1 MVLSDRDI
9 RKAIEHGN
17 LLVEPYEPDNIEPSS
32 MDLRLGSNFQV
43 AEVDPFEPV
52 SLSDDESHDFSTEW
66 DSVTV
71 KRGQFVLASTL
82 EHVIVP
88 DNLCGKVLGRSS
100 LGRLGVSIHQ
110 TAGYIDPGFDGQI
123 TLEIV
128 NDGPAPVTLESG
140 QRVCQIVFER
150 LSSSAEEPY
159 GHDDSQYQY
168 QNGPTESNMQFE

>member
-9 RKAIEHGN
+9 RTAIEDGD
-17 LLVEPYEPDNIEPSS
+17 LLVEPYEPENIEPAS
-32 MDLRLGSNFQV
+32 MDLRIGSQFNV
-43 AEVDPFEPV
+43 AKLDPFEPV
-52 SLSDDESHDFSTEW
+52 SLSNDESPSFSTEW

-82 EHVIVP
+82 EHVIIP

-128 NDGPAPVTLESG
+128 NNGPAPVTIEGG

-159 GHDDSQYQY
+159 GHADSQYQY
-168 QNGPTESNMQFE
+168 QNGPTESGMQFE